1 MAQLKL
7 FERNIFLQDGHF
19 DRLSAGRIDGPLP
32 PHSPIIVSNGVG
44 VDSVAMLVELRRLN
58 IIPDAIVTALVGRE
72 WFGNEHGRFYDYLP
86 ILETWLAEAAFP
98 PIQYVWYE
106 MQRKAKHFP
115 YLSLAGNCLANRT
128 LPSISF
134 WRNHSCSL
142 KYKGIE
148 IDRWVT
154 KQYGSTPCYRLVG
167 YDLGEGRRSG
177 RFAAK
182 PSRQGVRA
190 NDVFVYPL
198 QLLGLDRTGCE
209 RVIAA
214 AGLPSPGLSA
224 CVFCAAMRPEEV
236 DELELEELW
245 LIVILEAHAQINL
258 KRIRGL
264 WGRGERM
271 TEYIV
276 RRGLLPADLVDEV
289 WQKWSAVE
297 RPPEM
302 AALAALLAERGKPD
316 NAAER
321 ARQTADAVL
330 FAEVKRLT
338 AVTPAKAAGG

>member
-7 FERNIFLQDGHF
+7 FERNLFLENGC
-19 DRLSAGRIDGPLP
+19 IDGPLP
-32 PHSPIIVSNGVG
+32 PHSPIIVSNGIG

-58 IIPDAIVTALVGRE
+58 IVPDAIVTALVGRE
-72 WFGNEHGRFYDYLP
+72 WFGNEHGRFYAYLP
-86 ILETWLAEAAFP
+86 ILENWLVEAAFP

-106 MQRKAKHFP
+106 MQRKAKYFP

-142 KYKGIE
+142 KYKGAE

-167 YDLGEGRRSG
+167 YDLGEGSRAA

-190 NDVFVYPL
+190 NDIFVYPL
-198 QLLGLDRTGCE
+198 QLLGLDRTDCE

-236 DELELEELW
+236 DELEVRELW
-245 LIVILEAHAQINL
+245 LIVILEAHAQVNL
-258 KRIRGL
+258 KKIRGL

-276 RRGLLPADLVDEV
+276 RRDLLPADLVAEV
-289 WQKWSAVE
+289 WQKWAAVE

-302 AALAALLAERGKPD
+302 AALATLLAERDKPD
-316 NAAER
+316 NAVER

-330 FAEVKRLT
+330 FAEIAQLVALT
-338 AVTPAKAAGG
+338 PERTGSG